1 MAHTRPGMATD
12 GEYIGIGR
20 SDGAVVSYAAGGSV
34 GLSSG
39 LEIDM
44 VTFL

>member
-1 MAHTRPGMATD
+1 MAAD

-20 SDGAVVSYAAGGSV
+20 SDGAVVSYAGGSV

-39 LEIDM
+39 LETDM